1 MLTSLQRTRG
11 SAYYFLLLP
20 LFVYLFF
27 LIIESF
33 NDPKTIKDFNS
44 RVFLM
49 MLCPFSRGRFSENAV
64 VNMVRSVSGFLG
76 DFLNAFPWVHLALC
90 HILFE
95 SLREHAVGGLAF
107 GLVLLVSSGLGVH
120 GQSADHTAASPGFPL
135 CIAGTSR
142 PCQPRLISACFPI
155 KFSDRIFSF

>member
-1 MLTSLQRTRG
+1 
-11 SAYYFLLLP
+11 
-20 LFVYLFF
+20 
-27 LIIESF
+27 
-33 NDPKTIKDFNS
+33 
-44 RVFLM
+44 M

-142 PCQPRLISACFPI
+142 PCQLRLISACFPI